1 MNGDTIAKIV
11 LAMLG
16 VVAGFN
22 ILTHGSAAQGIVS
35 STAGGSAT
43 VIRALEGK

>member
-1 MNGDTIAKIV
+1 MGDTVAKII
-11 LAMLG
+11 LAVLG
-16 VVAGFN
+16 VVAGYN

-43 VIRALEGK
+43 VIKSLQGR

>member
-1 MNGDTIAKIV
+1 MGAQVAAII

-16 VVAGFN
+16 VVAAYN

-43 VIRALEGK
+43 VIKALQGR

>member
-1 MNGDTIAKIV
+1 MGATVAKII

-16 VVAGFN
+16 VVAAFN
-22 ILTHGSAAQGIVS
+22 VLTHGSAAQGVVN

-43 VIRALEGK
+43 VIKALEGK

>member
-1 MNGDTIAKIV
+1 MGETVAKIV
-11 LAMLG
+11 LAVLG
-16 VVAGFN
+16 VVAGYN

-43 VIRALEGK
+43 VIKSLQGR

>member
-1 MNGDTIAKIV
+1 MGATVAQIV

-16 VVAGFN
+16 VVAGYN

-43 VIRALEGK
+43 VIKSLQGR

>member
-1 MNGDTIAKIV
+1 MGAQVAAII

-16 VVAGFN
+16 VVAGYN
-22 ILTHGSAAQGIVS
+22 LLTHGSAAQGIVS

-43 VIRALEGK
+43 VIKALQGR

>member
-1 MNGDTIAKIV
+1 MGDTIAKIV

-16 VVAGFN
+16 VVAAYN
-22 ILTHGSAAQGIVS
+22 ALTHGSAATGIVN

-43 VIRALEGK
+43 VIKSLQGR

>member
-1 MNGDTIAKIV
+1 MGEIFAKIV

-16 VVAGFN
+16 VIAAYN
-22 ILTHGSAAQGIVS
+22 ILTHGSAAQGIVN

-43 VIRALEGK
+43 VIKSLQGQ